1 MLQVYDMFGNMTDVM
16 FRDSSQ
22 FSQFIQVLY
31 TSEIFSLLREGGP
44 FTLFAPSNYAFSR
57 LPPLLLERVL
67 REQITAE
74 GKKQNANILGC
85 FKERCFCVPL

>member
-1 MLQVYDMFGNMTDVM
+1 MLEVYDMFGNMTDVM
-16 FRDSSQ
+16 FRDSAQ

-31 TSEIFSLLREGGP
+31 TSEIFTLLREGGP

-67 REQITAE
+67 REQKTAE
-74 GKKQNANILGC
+74 GKLNIHYI
-85 FKERCFCVPL
+85 ETFCDQQH